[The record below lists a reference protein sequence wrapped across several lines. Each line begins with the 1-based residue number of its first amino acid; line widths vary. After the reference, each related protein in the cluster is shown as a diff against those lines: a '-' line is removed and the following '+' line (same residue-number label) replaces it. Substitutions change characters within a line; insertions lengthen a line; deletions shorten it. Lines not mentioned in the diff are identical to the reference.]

1 PPLVAAA
8 AERAIRC
15 RRSDRLACGIRYL
28 ALLARSS
35 QSAAGARPGDRGMMV
50 ERTFGVLSY
59 RLRGYATRLLIL
71 ETGRAAIDLYSGRL
85 TLSDDEMRAAQQSD
99 LAAAAAQPLAP
110 VRILLI
116 GQVSAGKSS
125 LLNALARE
133 VRAAVG
139 PLPTTTNASEH

>member
-1 PPLVAAA
+1 
-8 AERAIRC
+8 
-15 RRSDRLACGIRYL
+15 
-28 ALLARSS
+28 
-35 QSAAGARPGDRGMMV
+35 MMV

-116 GQVSAGKSS
+116 GQVSAGKTHCAAQRPQIRRRS
-125 LLNALARE
+125 ALGMMTAKS
-133 VRAAVG
+133 G
-139 PLPTTTNASEH
+139 SHPQKGQ